1 MTDLLHTKPRR
12 TVETPTERGPD
23 GAVVQPPAEAPP
35 VALNP
40 TALAL
45 WELCDGQTVVE
56 EMVQAVSALFALDP
70 ERARADVETALE
82 DMIAAGVI
90 R

>member
-1 MTDLLHTKPRR
+1 MTDLLHSKPRR
-12 TVETPTERGPD
+12 TVETPAERWSG
-23 GAVVQPPAEAPP
+23 GAVVQPPVQGPP

-45 WELCDGQTVVE
+45 WELCDGQTAVE

-70 ERARADVETALE
+70 LRARADVEAALE
-82 DMIAAGVI
+82 DMRATGVI

>member
-1 MTDLLHTKPRR
+1 MTDLLHSKPRR
-12 TVETPTERGPD
+12 TVETPAERWVG
-23 GAVVQPPAEAPP
+23 GAVVKPPVDGPP

-45 WELCDGQTVVE
+45 WELCDGHTAVE
-56 EMVQAVSALFALDP
+56 EMVQAVSTLFALEPD
-70 ERARADVETALE
+70 RARTDVESALE
-82 DMIAAGVI
+82 DMLAAGVI

>member
-1 MTDLLHTKPRR
+1 VTDLLHSKPRR
-12 TVETPTERGPD
+12 TVEAPAERWSG
-23 GAVVQPPAEAPP
+23 GAVLRPPVQGPP

-45 WELCDGQTVVE
+45 WELCDGQTAVA
-56 EMVQAVSALFALDP
+56 EMVEAVSTLFALDP
-70 ERARADVETALE
+70 GRARTDVENALE
-82 DMIAAGVI
+82 DMLAAGVI